1 MLRVDGR
8 RKLLCG
14 ACSSPMEKNLMD
26 DYFCYFGGI
35 PLGFRLY
42 GTCIKPKGHQSTSLS
57 FPQLPE
63 EGTSLSQLLLV
74 CAPPESCRGL
84 SQTPQHSQKPAKKTL
99 ANIQP
104 KADSIDDLARS

>member
-1 MLRVDGR
+1 MEEN
-8 RKLLCG
+8 LL
-14 ACSSPMEKNLMD
+14 E

-42 GTCIKPKGHQSTSLS
+42 GTCIKPKGHQSASLS

-74 CAPPESCRGL
+74 CAPPESSAGVCHKPHSTHRNL
-84 SQTPQHSQKPAKKTL
+84 PKRHLLTSSQRQIA
-99 ANIQP
+99 
-104 KADSIDDLARS
+104 